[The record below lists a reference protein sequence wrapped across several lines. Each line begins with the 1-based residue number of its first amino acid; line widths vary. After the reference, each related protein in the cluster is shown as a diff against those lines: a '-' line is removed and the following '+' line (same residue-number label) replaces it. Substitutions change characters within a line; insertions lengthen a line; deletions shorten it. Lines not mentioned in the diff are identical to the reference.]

1 MYICI
6 NENKT
11 KMKSAAQVNRGK
23 VPTKGKTF
31 CLLLNIADEKQTST
45 VNRQVTYV
53 EKQTE
58 KQTKDVEL

>member
-1 MYICI
+1 
-6 NENKT
+6 
-11 KMKSAAQVNRGK
+11 MKSAAQVNRGK

-45 VNRQVTYV
+45 VNMQVKYV